1 MAEDVEAN
9 VGPDIRIPPVT
20 PLKLESIEHIKLK
33 NNVSFI
39 DFENQMSSRKLESN
53 QKLNESKTEPNDEKK
68 EDHFLEMPPANRVY
82 PKCDF
87 NKHTVIG
94 SYTALSR
101 EFMTCASL
109 CHELLVEV
117 KKENDGTETRTYQ
130 GSSPDE
136 IAIC

>member
-1 MAEDVEAN
+1 
-9 VGPDIRIPPVT
+9 
-20 PLKLESIEHIKLK
+20 
-33 NNVSFI
+33 
-39 DFENQMSSRKLESN
+39 
-53 QKLNESKTEPNDEKK
+53 
-68 EDHFLEMPPANRVY
+68 MPPANRVY

-117 KKENDGTETRTYQ
+117 KKEKDGTETRTYQ